1 MCRRYLPEKA
11 GLRVHRHQHRIVTV
25 EDHRINL
32 IELVISERFVGDSTA
47 LTTASTLTGI
57 AASLE
62 VQWLPPVLC
71 NMSVDTFPED
81 LGLPFVNFDPVER
94 IPDLDQIAL
103 EDVLK
108 DTEEH
113 PNANEDGPCEIEAEK
128 NVHSVELIWT
138 IPFVSSF
145 SSIFIPI

>member
-1 MCRRYLPEKA
+1 MYFLV
-11 GLRVHRHQHRIVTV
+11 LQQHR
-25 EDHRINL
+25 ESL
-32 IELVISERFVGDSTA
+32 AKLQERWPTPLASTIRYASQARTA
-47 LTTASTLTGI
+47 LTTASTLAGI
-57 AASLE
+57 AAPLE

-71 NMSVDTFPED
+71 DVSVDTFPED
-81 LGLPFVNFDPVER
+81 LGLLFVDFDPVER
-94 IPDLDQIAL
+94 IPDPDQIAL
-103 EDVLK
+103 EDVLE